1 HDFPAKGYASHG
13 ESWSLALA
21 LRLASYD
28 LLRLE
33 EGDLGDGEPIL
44 ILDDVFSELDTRRRE
59 RLGRIVTDA
68 SQVLI
73 TTAND
78 SDIPEALEGEIHG
91 VEATLGAAV
100 RRGGRARP
108 CPAGAGEP
116 VRPEHLVAGGTDRG
130 AGRGVGRAPVPG
142 DGGAA
147 SPRTARRRISCRGR
161 SPRGGARGRGGAL
174 RPAGAAGLRR
184 PLRARPPH
192 REPVPGGGP

>member
-1 HDFPAKGYASHG
+1 FLLNLLLIQYISIKSLYPTSYLAILVHHIPALFFFFQA
-13 ESWSLALA
+13 E
-21 LRLASYD
+21 
-28 LLRLE
+28 
-33 EGDLGDGEPIL
+33 DGI
-44 ILDDVFSELDTRRRE
+44 
-59 RLGRIVTDA
+59 
-68 SQVLI
+68 
-73 TTAND
+73 
-78 SDIPEALEGEIHG
+78 
-91 VEATLGAAV
+91 
-100 RRGGRARP
+100 RARNVTGVQTCALP
-108 CPAGAGEP
+108 IS
-116 VRPEHLVAGGTDRG
+116 EHLVVGGTDRG